1 MDRTLTLG
9 GASHDTY
16 FQSLKSRVP
25 QVEACFWQQRYRQWF
40 PIKAQRAVKLSSLP
54 RESFCTTWR
63 MRVSHNWLHT
73 KAIWRALSISLSLSI
88 LTADLGILISLQQ
101 QWQVKLDRNTQYH
114 SIENVIYH
122 TVVQD
127 KPQQWRNSGV
137 ARTHRTRIGGWAGLQ
152 NLYLSRSLC

>member
-1 MDRTLTLG
+1 MKGESLTQMIL
-9 GASHDTY
+9 DYT
-16 FQSLKSRVP
+16 P
-25 QVEACFWQQRYRQWF
+25 
-40 PIKAQRAVKLSSLP
+40 KLSGGLY
-54 RESFCTTWR
+54 
-63 MRVSHNWLHT
+63 L
-73 KAIWRALSISLSLSI
+73 SLSLSQCQR

-137 ARTHRTRIGGWAGLQ
+137 ARTRTKSHADRR
-152 NLYLSRSLC
+152 LSGPTKSLSESFPVTGC